1 MKTSDSYPPYQYLK
15 SILTHCP
22 RAGLLY
28 MELWSLSDENLNLRI
43 AKKNLHEVFLCSKTR
58 LKNDLYALV
67 REGLVSM
74 EESSKD
80 MIFELTGW
88 DDESDA

>member
-1 MKTSDSYPPYQYLK
+1 
-15 SILTHCP
+15 
-22 RAGLLY
+22 
-28 MELWSLSDENLNLRI
+28 MELWSLSDENLNLKI